1 MKSKGEK
8 SHVNEGSQPSHELIG
23 MGHVDHNDGKDVNI
37 LNANMLFKKWMFD
50 EDIAKMEKIV
60 ELKHEVWKLNKV

>member
-1 MKSKGEK
+1 
-8 SHVNEGSQPSHELIG
+8 